1 MDIPVTVYVVQHIE
15 KGSTIATKVTANYF
29 TKGDEDGMVTFKL
42 LPEGRGVAQF
52 ASKRIISIRPET
64 TMFETVNGKPDYQS
78 FYTYPASL
86 LSDLELI
93 NIKSARGT
101 CIISELS
108 DLMKRIKHH
117 IK

>member
-1 MDIPVTVYVVQHIE
+1 MDIPITVYVVQHIE
-15 KGSTIATKVTANYF
+15 EGSTVATKVTANYF

-52 ASKRIISIRPET
+52 ASKRIISIRPEV
-64 TMFETVNGKPDYQS
+64 TMFESVNGKPNHQS

-86 LSDLELI
+86 LSDLEMI
-93 NIKSARGT
+93 NRKSARGAR
-101 CIISELS
+101 ISSELTA
-108 DLMKRIKHH
+108 LMKRIKHH